1 MPTCRTCVG
10 SPRARSPAACC
21 CSWGDACRCAG
32 GCPCGRGARHR
43 GHRRQDPAA
52 RGPRRRHL
60 RRGDR
65 GADGRTAGGGRV
77 LRFVHALVRSAVY
90 QDLAVPVRQR
100 WHQRAARMLDAEG
113 APQEV
118 RSGCCAEPCPSAQ
131 AAPGRGPCRTVLRMP
146 LTDGRCGSPARRAVG
161 PGEAPVADQGHGHAG
176 VLGHHVER
184 AADSSLQLQP
194 QGGWHFG

>member
-1 MPTCRTCVG
+1 MP
-10 SPRARSPAACC
+10 
-21 CSWGDACRCAG
+21 AG
-32 GCPCGRGARHR
+32 ALA
-43 GHRRQDPAA
+43 AA
-52 RGPRRRHL
+52 RAVAVLGT
-60 RRGDR
+60 
-65 GADGRTAGGGRV
+65 AATVGRTRRLADLDGDTCAEAIGALMAERLV
-77 LRFVHALVRSAVY
+77 EDESLRFVHALVRSAVY